1 MAENF
6 SLACESSVIN
16 CNPSDCVSE
25 FIGLMSFVCM
35 LLLTVSGIT
44 SAVVVSAAVSVL
56 RGLFGDVWI
65 ETSLE
70 QRPSLEVSLPAG
82 VQD

>member
-1 MAENF
+1 MP
-6 SLACESSVIN
+6 V
-16 CNPSDCVSE
+16 
-25 FIGLMSFVCM
+25 VCM

-44 SAVVVSAAVSVL
+44 ATVVASATISVL